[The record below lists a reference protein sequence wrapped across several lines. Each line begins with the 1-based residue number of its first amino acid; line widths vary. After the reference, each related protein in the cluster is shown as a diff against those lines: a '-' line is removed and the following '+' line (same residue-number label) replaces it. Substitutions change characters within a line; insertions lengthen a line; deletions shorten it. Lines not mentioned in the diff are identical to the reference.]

1 MATPAQLQGPWSWS
15 HAWSLAFSI
24 GIRPCT
30 GAIGVLL
37 LSLSLGILWAGVF
50 ATFTMAIGT
59 ALTVSA
65 LAAMAVGSRE
75 LAKRVAGGSESPW
88 AATVSRAAGIG
99 GSALV
104 MVIGATFF
112 IASLI
117 DGPRL

>member
-1 MATPAQLQGPWSWS
+1 MATPEQLQGAWNWS

-37 LSLSLGILWAGVF
+37 LSLSLGIVWAGIF

-65 LAAMAVGSRE
+65 LAALAVGSRE
-75 LAKRVAGGSESPW
+75 LAKKVAGGGESAW
-88 AATVSRAAGIG
+88 AMAIQKAAAIG
-99 GSALV
+99 GSGLV
-104 MVIGATFF
+104 MVLGATFF
-112 IASLI
+112 IASLRAAS
-117 DGPRL
+117 PF